1 MLWSSQLYAVC
12 NLEAYMLF
20 HSDLTRFCRRL
31 DCSSCWLGTMGREKG
46 QGCEVAAGVAVPGV
60 AVLNVAVLGVIQ
72 FSTHG

>member
-1 MLWSSQLYAVC
+1 
-12 NLEAYMLF
+12 
-20 HSDLTRFCRRL
+20 LTVAL
-31 DCSSCWLGTMGREKG
+31 AGLVQWGKKKG